1 MRHYG
6 VVRSPGLPRNGIHF
20 ARHPCRASQPDLPR
34 RGDARLRALVPRHE
48 RDDRRADVP
57 ARRAGDGRD
66 VSASGR
72 CRDVGC
78 VDAVLQLLL
87 SASRGT
93 WTIADPQNWVAL
105 FVFLAVS
112 LVASRLSHVA
122 RARTEEAIGRRDE
135 LARLFDLSRDV
146 LVMTA
151 SPDAVSHLARAI
163 ARRFDLEY
171 VAIALP
177 GSERLVHRYE
187 RAMGP

>member
-1 MRHYG
+1 MLCFNFFF
-6 VVRSPGLPRNGIHF
+6 LP
-20 ARHPCRASQPDLPR
+20 P
-34 RGDARLRALVPRHE
+34 V
-48 RDDRRADVP
+48 
-57 ARRAGDGRD
+57 
-66 VSASGR
+66 
-72 CRDVGC
+72 
-78 VDAVLQLLL
+78 
-87 SASRGT
+87 GT

-122 RARTEEAIGRRDE
+122 RARTAEAVGRRDE

-171 VAIALP
+171 AAITLP
-177 GSERLVHRYE
+177 EEHGWSVSAAGDGAVHLDE
-187 RAMGP
+187 PQLTDAFEAAATSL